1 MDERDIKEFYKRK
14 KANEIIVNRAESLEH
29 EIRFYFNSEQYVAAF
44 EKTNVETVFIRFDE
58 DKEEKSEKEIQILKK
73 IRKKEGLLLR
83 VFSVLMGVLNIV
95 STIMNRGG
103 FLRLNLYI
111 ICMICVLMLVQIIA
125 VVRCEEEFLPES
137 IKSKHTAEHMIIN
150 FIQKNRRLPRNTQEY
165 KRASRF
171 NDDCGSIKK
180 IRYEINEFL
189 QNMITIIIVLLIEI
203 FVIKIQQVIK
213 LSSSIDYDYVYV
225 YVYVYAYIYMTVF
238 YVVRKMLKDNR
249 FKVIR
254 RKTEIII
261 NKIIQ
266 CSNTTKNVKERDLEL
281 AYCAAEQWM
290 KIVYH
295 EYYEENDNIFNK
307 VES

>member
-44 EKTNVETVFIRFDE
+44 EKPNVETVFIRFDE
-58 DKEEKSEKEIQILKK
+58 DKEEEEKSEKKIQILKK
-73 IRKKEGLLLR
+73 IRKKEGLLSR

-95 STIMNRGG
+95 STIMNMGG
-103 FLRLNLYI
+103 FLLLNLYI

-171 NDDCGSIKK
+171 DDDCGSIKK

-213 LSSSIDYDYVYV
+213 LSSSIDY
-225 YVYVYAYIYMTVF
+225 VYVYAYIYMTVF

-254 RKTEIII
+254 RKIEIII